1 MARVIGEA
9 AIRLT
14 VDGTGIGANLRKT
27 FERAARDAFR
37 GGMAFKELDN
47 QAEESTVEVENRYR
61 GMFGRILSMGQGF
74 ASSIGGML
82 AAGAKIALIGT
93 AAAGAVAGVTQ
104 LFQGVLALVGI
115 LGQASG
121 AAALLPAAFAG
132 FLAVGAT
139 IKLGV
144 QGIGDSFKALASGD
158 VAKFNESL
166 KGLAPSAREF
176 ALAVRDVKPAFDG
189 MQLEVQQTLFK
200 GFGEQVRI
208 LGRTLLP
215 TLRTGLVGIASELN
229 IAGIGIAKFASDGEV
244 VGQLGLFFKDIRASV
259 AALAPS
265 VTSLMSAFL
274 DIGQVG
280 ATFLPGLANGFSK
293 VTEQFANF
301 VRESAASGALAEF
314 IQGGIDAL
322 KQLGQIAKNV
332 FGIFGDLMNAST
344 ISGGG
349 LLNNLV
355 LITDQIRAFT
365 SSAAGSEAIN
375 TFFKSM
381 SQVISA
387 LLPVVLQLAGVFA
400 TTLLPIIAQLA
411 TTIGPALQPVIAAL
425 GTALQAAAPG
435 IQALGEGFA
444 ALLRGIAPALPAIG
458 QLANVLGQS
467 LGQVMTALAP
477 ILSQVA
483 TVLAGVLAQ
492 AIPPLVPIIGQL
504 AKLFGDVLTAVLPLL
519 PPLIQLAAA
528 IVGPLITVIQ
538 ALVPP
543 FQQLIQQVLK
553 VAEPLIPVIADAF
566 TQLATALSPLAG
578 AIGQAV
584 VAIFTAL
591 SPAIQPL
598 AEAFVALVQ
607 ALLPLIGP
615 ITQIIQIAT
624 PIIALFLQMQASILS
639 FILSAVTPLINIFG
653 VLVTITQGT
662 FSQILSVVQNVV
674 NGVTGFFSNL
684 MTNVNST
691 WTGITGTISGAVGRV
706 RDFVTSGFNNVVN
719 TIRNALSSA
728 VSAVSSGIG
737 NVISFFSGLPGRIL
751 GAIGNLGSL
760 LFNVGRNVLEG
771 LINGISSMVGAVVRR
786 VADIGK
792 SIINSITGALGISSP
807 SKEMAKV
814 GVFVGEGLIVG
825 MDRIAPKVASAAS
838 DLADTLKD
846 SVGQDLV
853 LTGGA
858 AGGDGASASSTAL
871 SLHQTNVML
880 PGTDVRQFA
889 STVLQRANT
898 DFLAGASSLPVQRK
912 SVQAGVDDGF
922 LGGVNL

>member
-9 AIRLT
+9 AIRLS
-14 VDGTGIGANLRKT
+14 VDGTGIGANLRRT

-37 GGMAFKELDN
+37 GGMAFRELDN
-47 QAEESTVEVENRYR
+47 QAEQSSTEVENRYR
-61 GMFGRILSMGQGF
+61 GMFSRILSMGKGF
-74 ASSIGGML
+74 ASTIGGML

-132 FLAVGAT
+132 FLAVSAT

-166 KGLAPSAREF
+166 KELAPSARQF

-189 MQLEVQQTLFK
+189 MQLEVQQTLFR
-200 GFGEQVRI
+200 GLGEQVGI
-208 LGRTLLP
+208 LARNLLP
-215 TLRTGLVGIASELN
+215 TLRTGLVSIAAELN
-229 IAGIGIAKFASDGEV
+229 VAAIGIAKFASDGEV
-244 VGQLGLFFKDIRASV
+244 VGQLGLFFKDIQATV

-265 VTSLMSAFL
+265 VTNLMSAFL

-280 ATFLPGLANGFSK
+280 ATFLPGLADGFSR

-301 VRESAASGALAEF
+301 VRESAASGALQEF
-314 IQGGIDAL
+314 IQNGIDAL
-322 KQLGQIAKNV
+322 RQLGEVVRNV
-332 FGIFGDLMNAST
+332 FGIFGDLMNAAT

-349 LLNNLV
+349 LLSNLV
-355 LITDQIRAFT
+355 QITGQIRAFT
-365 SSAAGSEAIN
+365 SSAEGSQAIN
-375 TFFKSM
+375 SFFTSM

-387 LLPVVLQLAGVFA
+387 LLPVVIQLAGVFA
-400 TTLLPIIAQLA
+400 TTLLPIIAQVA

-435 IQALGEGFA
+435 IQALAQGFA
-444 ALLRGIAPALPAIG
+444 NLLAGIAPALPAIG
-458 QLANVLGQS
+458 QLANVLGTA
-467 LGQVMTALAP
+467 LGSVMTALAP
-477 ILSQVA
+477 ILTQVA
-483 TVLAGVLAQ
+483 TTLAGVLAQ

-504 AKLFGDVLTAVLPLL
+504 AQLFGDVLVAVLPLL
-519 PPLIQLAAA
+519 PPLIQLATA
-528 IVGPLITVIQ
+528 ILGPLISIVQ

-543 FQQLIQQVLK
+543 FTQLVQQVLK
-553 VAEPLIPVIADAF
+553 TMEPVIPILADAF
-566 TQLATALSPLAG
+566 MQLGTALAPLAG

-591 SPAIQPL
+591 APVIEPL
-598 AEAFVALVQ
+598 AQAFVSLVQ
-607 ALLPLIGP
+607 ALIPVIGP

-624 PIIALFLQMQASILS
+624 PIIALFIQLQASMLQ
-639 FILSAVTPLINIFG
+639 FILGAVTPLIDIFG
-653 VLVTITQGT
+653 VLATITQGT

-684 MTNVNST
+684 LSNVNSV
-691 WTGITGTISGAVGRV
+691 WSGITGTISGAVGRV
-706 RDFVTSGFNNVVN
+706 RDFVSSGFSNVVN

-728 VSAVSSGIG
+728 VSAVSNGIG
-737 NVISFFSGLPGRIL
+737 NVISFFAGLPGRIL

-786 VADIGK
+786 VADIGRN
-792 SIINSITGALGISSP
+792 IISSITGALGISSP

-825 MDRIAPKVASAAS
+825 MDRIAPRVGAAANE
-838 DLADTLKD
+838 LANTLKD
-846 SVGQDLV
+846 SVGTELV

-858 AGGDGASASSTAL
+858 GGTGAAAGGGGAVTL
-871 SLHQTNVML
+871 QQTNVML

-898 DFLAGASSLPVQRK
+898 DFLAGASSLSVQRK
-912 SVQAGVDDGF
+912 GVQAGVDDG
-922 LGGVNL
+922 LLAGVNL